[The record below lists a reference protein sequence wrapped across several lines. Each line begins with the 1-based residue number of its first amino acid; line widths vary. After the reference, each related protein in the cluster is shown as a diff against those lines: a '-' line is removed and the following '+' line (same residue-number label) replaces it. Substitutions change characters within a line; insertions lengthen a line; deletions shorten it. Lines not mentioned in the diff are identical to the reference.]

1 MVCTTGNKW
10 QSYKCPL
17 HKFYIIKCPFEKKK
31 VPSVRW
37 NWFDENFGRVPLF
50 LTTWDETNERH
61 HVPQNPLKGCMA
73 ALQGSNPPTPS
84 EGCKPLLNG
93 GNSHIKQERPV
104 ISPPRS
110 PANKAPMS
118 PLNTSMASASTE
130 EKPKFTNNNMSTST
144 SGGRLK
150 FYKGM

>member
-1 MVCTTGNKW
+1 MVCTTIPGNKW
-10 QSYKCPL
+10 QSYRSAPANFL
-17 HKFYIIKCPFEKKK
+17 LLSALWKK

-110 PANKAPMS
+110 PAKAPMS